1 LIPNLPIKHQIKM
14 GITNQMMPAPEAFP
28 ERILLAVT
36 GLSPQIVTETLYAL
50 CVTRSPPF
58 IPTRIHLLTTVEG
71 ASRAELTLLHPH
83 QGKFMRFCEDYGL
96 TGKIHF
102 DLSCIEVIRNVDGE
116 PLPDIRTPEEN
127 ASAANTISA
136 CVQRITAD
144 PNTALH
150 VSIAG
155 GRKTMGFYLGY
166 ALSLFGRS
174 QDRLSHVLVP
184 EPFESNHN
192 FYYPPPTPEVLF
204 TNTNKPVSTSEANIM
219 LAEIPF
225 VRLRHGLPEELL
237 ASGVDFSQAVEAA
250 QQNLAP
256 PRVEISFNPARLV
269 CGGRE
274 VFLSPQIFSFYAW
287 LAKLRKDGNDSGAM
301 EALLSES
308 KPAFI
313 KPKAVPTLPKSS
325 SVEKN
330 TKKTNVLITPMETGN
345 KLTKKQQQEKEAS
358 KYLPEESTGIDF
370 FKT

>member
-1 LIPNLPIKHQIKM
+1 
-14 GITNQMMPAPEAFP
+14 MMPAPETFP

-50 CVTRSPPF
+50 CVTRTPPF

-102 DLSCIEVIRNVDGE
+102 DLSCIEVIRNVNGE

-144 PNTALH
+144 SKTALH

-204 TNTNKPVSTSEANIM
+204 TNSNKPVSTSEANIM

-225 VRLRHGLPEELL
+225 VRLRHGLPEDLL
-237 ASGVDFSQAVEAA
+237 ASGADFNQAVEAA

-274 VFLSPQIFSFYAW
+274 VFLSPQLFSFYAW
-287 LAKLRKDGNDSGAM
+287 LAKLRMGGNDSGATRYN
-301 EALLSES
+301 EADPAAFLSIYRLVIGEMS
-308 KPAFI
+308 HDY
-313 KPKAVPTLPKSS
+313 
-325 SVEKN
+325 
-330 TKKTNVLITPMETGN
+330 ETTAMLMQDGM
-345 KLTKKQQQEKEAS
+345 
-358 KYLPEESTGIDF
+358 PEEF
-370 FKT
+370 FEEKKSRVNRALKKVLGNAARPYLIQPQGKRPRTLFSVGLKRDEINFV

>member
-1 LIPNLPIKHQIKM
+1 MTP
-14 GITNQMMPAPEAFP
+14 TPETFP

-50 CVTRSPPF
+50 CVTRTPPF

-96 TGKIHF
+96 IGKIHF
-102 DLSCIEVIRNVDGE
+102 DLSCIEIIHNVDGE

-144 PNTALH
+144 PKTALH

-166 ALSLFGRS
+166 ALSLFSRS

-192 FYYPPPTPEVLF
+192 FYYPPPTPEVMF

-237 ASGVDFSQAVEAA
+237 ASVVDFSQAVEAA

-287 LAKLRKDGNDSGAM
+287 LAKLRKEGIDAGATRYNEADPAVFLNIYRLVICEMSHDYETTLMLMKDGM
-301 EALLSES
+301 
-308 KPAFI
+308 
-313 KPKAVPTLPKSS
+313 
-325 SVEKN
+325 
-330 TKKTNVLITPMETGN
+330 
-345 KLTKKQQQEKEAS
+345 
-358 KYLPEESTGIDF
+358 PEEF
-370 FKT
+370 FEEKKSRVNRALKKALGNAARPYLIQVQGKRPRTLFSVGLNRDEINFV